1 MPSLSRTGPD
11 PAGQA
16 PEGHGPD
23 GATPRRA
30 TALLDHILSQA
41 AQEVG
46 QGGGAPTI
54 SLGDLFD
61 RMEERSYGVLLLLL
75 ALPCCLP
82 FVYVLPQIVALP
94 MMLLALQMAMGRP
107 TPWLP
112 DSVRARRFSVA
123 SLQTVVDRSRRFLG
137 MFEAIAHPRLAFLTG
152 HLGSRVTGA
161 LLAIPCLSILVP
173 LPLTNTA
180 PGVGVAVASFAII
193 ERDGLLL
200 LLGLAIGLLWV
211 GLLVLGGQAAVGY
224 MIEIVR
230 GLMGG

>member
-1 MPSLSRTGPD
+1 
-11 PAGQA
+11 
-16 PEGHGPD
+16 
-23 GATPRRA
+23 
-30 TALLDHILSQA
+30 
-41 AQEVG
+41 
-46 QGGGAPTI
+46 
-54 SLGDLFD
+54 
-61 RMEERSYGVLLLLL
+61 
-75 ALPCCLP
+75 
-82 FVYVLPQIVALP
+82 
-94 MMLLALQMAMGRP
+94 
-107 TPWLP
+107 
-112 DSVRARRFSVA
+112 
-123 SLQTVVDRSRRFLG
+123 